1 MVLIGRLTNDATV
14 FTTKDERKV
23 VNFTVAVNDSYKPKG
38 STEWKTS
45 TTYYTCGYWITPEVA
60 KVLKKGALV
69 ELSGRVYATSYT
81 DMEGNV
87 KASLNLHVDT
97 IKVHA
102 QAKATA
108 TQAVTAE
115 KAEETDDLPF

>member
-1 MVLIGRLTNDATV
+1 MVLIGRLTSDATV
-14 FTTKDERKV
+14 FTTKEEKKV
-23 VNFTVAVNDSYKPKG
+23 VNFTVAVNDGYKPKG
-38 STEWKTS
+38 SSEWKTI

-81 DMEGNV
+81 DMEGKA
-87 KASLNLHVDT
+87 KASLNFHVDT

-102 QAKATA
+102 QVKAA
-108 TQAVTAE
+108 TPQPVTAG
-115 KAEETDDLPF
+115 KAAEDLPF